1 MSSFLS
7 RKKKPEKYELK
18 SKGDDIS
25 KDNYG
30 SVTSLVNNEVRHVL
44 DCNFAEQ
51 VGFST
56 IFSILIKF
64 WPWCVYSLSADF
76 LLL

>member
-18 SKGDDIS
+18 SKGDDIV

-30 SVTSLVNNEVRHVL
+30 SVTSLVNNEVRFVL
-44 DCNFAEQ
+44 ACIIILYYCVWE
-51 VGFST
+51 GF
-56 IFSILIKF
+56 I
-64 WPWCVYSLSADF
+64 
-76 LLL
+76 

>member
-30 SVTSLVNNEVRHVL
+30 SVTSLVNNEVRFLL
-44 DCNFAEQ
+44 DCIFAEK
-51 VGFST
+51 
-56 IFSILIKF
+56 L
-64 WPWCVYSLSADF
+64 YSLKD
-76 LLL
+76 LGLYL

>member
-18 SKGDDIS
+18 SKGDDIV

-30 SVTSLVNNEVRHVL
+30 SVTSLVNNEVRFVFCITL
-44 DCNFAEQ
+44 SNSFL
-51 VGFST
+51 S
-56 IFSILIKF
+56 KF
-64 WPWCVYSLSADF
+64 
-76 LLL
+76 

>member
-18 SKGDDIS
+18 SKGDDIV

-30 SVTSLVNNEVRHVL
+30 SVTSLVNNEVR
-44 DCNFAEQ
+44 
-51 VGFST
+51 
-56 IFSILIKF
+56 
-64 WPWCVYSLSADF
+64 F
-76 LLL
+76 LLDRLQFLGRILFYTL

>member
-18 SKGDDIS
+18 SAGDDLV

-30 SVTSLVNNEVRHVL
+30 SVTSLVNNEVSSIDL
-44 DCNFAEQ
+44 YTANFIGKLSEQ
-51 VGFST
+51 MS
-56 IFSILIKF
+56 
-64 WPWCVYSLSADF
+64 
-76 LLL
+76 

>member
-18 SKGDDIS
+18 SKGDDIV

-30 SVTSLVNNEVRHVL
+30 SVTSLVNNEVRFSI
-44 DCNFAEQ
+44 DCNFAEE
-51 VGFST
+51 
-56 IFSILIKF
+56 L
-64 WPWCVYSLSADF
+64 YSLKDIG
-76 LLL
+76 LYL

>member
-30 SVTSLVNNEVRHVL
+30 SVTSLVNNEVR
-44 DCNFAEQ
+44 
-51 VGFST
+51 
-56 IFSILIKF
+56 FSIRLQFCGRIILIEGTRIIF
-64 WPWCVYSLSADF
+64 MISSISSF
-76 LLL
+76 G